1 MNRIQFDTPAGP
13 LALEEEGGALTHVYL
28 PNQLS
33 GLAPEGEETPVL
45 ARGKAQLLEYFQ
57 KKRQKFD
64 LPLRPQ
70 GTPFRRKVWDAL
82 LTIPYGEAITYGEL
96 ARRIGQPKAVRAVG
110 QANHHNPLSILIPC
124 HRVVGANGS
133 LTGYG
138 GGLELKRFLLE
149 LEETHYG
156 KK

>member
-13 LALEEEGGALTHVYL
+13 LSLEEEGGALTHVYL

-33 GLAPEGEETPVL
+33 GLAPAGEETPVL

-57 KKRQKFD
+57 KKRREFD

-70 GTPFRRKVWDAL
+70 GTEFRRKVWDAL
-82 LTIPYGEAITYGEL
+82 LAIPYGDAITYGEL